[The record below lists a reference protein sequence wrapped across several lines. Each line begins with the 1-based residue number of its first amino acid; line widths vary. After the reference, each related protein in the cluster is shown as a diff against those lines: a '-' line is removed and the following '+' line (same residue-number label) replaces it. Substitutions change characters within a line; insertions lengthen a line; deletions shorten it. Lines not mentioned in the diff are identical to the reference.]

1 MNILTDFNSALKE
14 IYQPGQFIE
23 QFSKQKEL
31 IKRIKGGGGVQ
42 SGANFKL
49 IRTAGGLGYIVP
61 IKTGRLW
68 GASWIGDGGAYPV
81 SQNAQVDRLQVT
93 TKTLSVRHSISNK
106 ALAEGSKDFQAMV
119 SILDDITTSMPETAE
134 KVLNGALYRTANGY
148 ITTVNGAVTAST
160 SVVVT
165 SLLGLEVGMPLD
177 IFTAT
182 TAGIQQVAGAKIS
195 SIAVS
200 TKTLTMD
207 TVCTITT
214 GAYVYLA
221 GSRGISITGFADHFA
236 TSGTVAGID
245 KAAKSWYQGN
255 LGTATVGTINDMA
268 IQNLVTAAL
277 KQKEDAPGRFFLTTY
292 EVRQQIWNKVL
303 RPLQQN
309 MDTDIAGGI
318 KTFKYNGLDV
328 VPDLDCTAGY
338 MFLID
343 PATFGFLQSQ
353 DMQFNTL
360 AGANLMPIP
369 GYSGN
374 DISFEG
380 YIEFMCNRPNANP
393 YSYGIT
399 ES

>member
-23 QFSKQKEL
+23 QFSKQKEF
-31 IKRIKGGGGVQ
+31 IKRVKGGGGVM
-42 SGANFKL
+42 SGDNFKL
-49 IRTAGGLGYIVP
+49 IQMAGGLGYIVP
-61 IKTGRLW
+61 IKTGRLF
-68 GASWIGDGGAYPV
+68 GAGWIADGGAYPG
-81 SQNAQVDRLQVT
+81 SQNAQIDRLQVT

-106 ALAEGSKDFQAMV
+106 ALTEGAKDFQAMV

-134 KVLNGALYRTANGY
+134 KVLNVQLYRPANGY

-165 SLLGLEVGMPLD
+165 STKGLEVGMPLD
-177 IFTAT
+177 IWTAT
-182 TAGIQQVAGAKIS
+182 TAGTQQVMGAKIS
-195 SIAVS
+195 SIS
-200 TKTLTMD
+200 SLTLTMD

-221 GSRGISITGFADHFA
+221 GSRGLAITGLADHFA

-245 KAAKSWYQGN
+245 KAAKTWYQGN
-255 LGTATVGTINDMA
+255 LYTATVGTINDMA
-268 IQNLVTAAL
+268 IQSMITNAL

-309 MDTDIAGGI
+309 MDTDIAGGV

-328 VPDLDCTAGY
+328 VPDLDCPSGY
-338 MFLID
+338 MYLID

-360 AGANLMPIP
+360 AGSNLMPIP

-380 YIEFMCNRPNANP
+380 YIEMICNRPNANP
-393 YSYGIT
+393 YAYGIT